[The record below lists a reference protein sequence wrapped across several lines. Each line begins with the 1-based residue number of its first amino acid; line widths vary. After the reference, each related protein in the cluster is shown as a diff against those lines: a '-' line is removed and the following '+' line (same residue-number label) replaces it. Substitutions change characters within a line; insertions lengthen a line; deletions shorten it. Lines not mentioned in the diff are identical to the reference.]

1 MVLIVWPRTRH
12 LCDHAGFAQWLEF
25 TEQHYS
31 HFNYGDSLGDALKR
45 ANAEGVL
52 DFDPNRRCVCIMYR
66 FGLRL
71 YYDVLPRPRLME
83 AGVKLQRRF
92 RGRRAALAVAMGLH
106 QRLGQTSC
114 LSLLDADLLCMI
126 LSFSC
131 GIKAR

>member
-31 HFNYGDSLGDALKR
+31 HFNYGASLGDALTR
-45 ANAEGVL
+45 ANAEGAL
-52 DFDPNRRCVCIMYR
+52 DLLPNKRVVSIMYR

-71 YYDVLPRPRLME
+71 YYDVLPQPHLME
-83 AGVKLQRRF
+83 AVVKLQRRF
-92 RGRRAALAVAMGLH
+92 RQKRAALAVAMGLH
-106 QRLGQTSC
+106 KRLGQKSC

-126 LSFSC
+126 LGFS
-131 GIKAR
+131 